1 MRGAGRPLD
10 CAHAAA
16 AALIAASINTCV
28 RRRRAWRH
36 SASLVPFP
44 VHRYR
49 YRYRCSCR
57 QYVAGAVWQAEHAH
71 ARVRGEGG
79 QPASKTA
86 RLTCVSACVAAE
98 ALASNA
104 AEPGSLPVGAV
115 VSSNATLSAWAK
127 SGHHRDGRGD
137 GQGGRVSEACL
148 GVGEVVRGR

>member
-1 MRGAGRPLD
+1 M
-10 CAHAAA
+10 
-16 AALIAASINTCV
+16 
-28 RRRRAWRH
+28 
-36 SASLVPFP
+36 
-44 VHRYR
+44 
-49 YRYRCSCR
+49 
-57 QYVAGAVWQAEHAH
+57 WQAEHAH

-79 QPASKTA
+79 QSTSKAA

-127 SGHHRDGRGD
+127 SCHHMDGRGA